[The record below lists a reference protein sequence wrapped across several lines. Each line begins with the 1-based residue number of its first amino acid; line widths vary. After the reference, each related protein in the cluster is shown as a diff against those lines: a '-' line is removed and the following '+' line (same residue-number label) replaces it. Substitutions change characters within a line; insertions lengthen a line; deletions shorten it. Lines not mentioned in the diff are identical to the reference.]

1 MITNL
6 RFWFFVRK
14 GLTLGCNDFRL
25 YQDKKQTRMYAT
37 YSDFEYKNNKV
48 IHQNHQFWTRGEEW
62 KKDL

>member
-48 IHQNHQFWTRGEEW
+48 IHQNHQF
-62 KKDL
+62 